1 MELDLDDHD
10 AVTAELAR
18 LGAALEQAEADKQ
31 ALASELAFTS
41 RLVDIA
47 HAIVLL
53 LDPQGRV
60 VLFNDYMAQLSGYS
74 LDEVRGHDW
83 FELFITEQE
92 RARIHALF
100 DTAIDD
106 VPINGDVNAIVT
118 KDGRERQIEWYG
130 TTLRDNAGELI
141 GLLSI
146 GWDVSD
152 RLELQRKLGEAE
164 RMSTIGMM
172 ASMFAHEVGNPLNA
186 IYLQAQLLRRRI
198 DRPDPDQPLAPR
210 VDLIMAEIRRLS
222 ALLEEF
228 RGFYR
233 PDQVRR
239 EPTDVRAVLVEVLEA
254 IEAECESNFEVARD
268 FSEALP
274 RVLANADK
282 LKQVF
287 LNLCKNSLE
296 AMADQGGG
304 SLRLRVRAEGPKV
317 VVEVRDTGP
326 GLPADIDIFEPFCTT
341 KPRGTGLGL
350 PLVREIVRSHGGQVE
365 CGNSPEGGAS
375 FVVELPGC

>member
-130 TTLRDNAGELI
+130 TTLRDNAGQLI

-326 GLPADIDIFEPFCTT
+326 GLPEDIDIFEPFCTT

>member
-254 IEAECESNFEVARD
+254 IEAECESNFDVARD

-326 GLPADIDIFEPFCTT
+326 GLPEDIDIFEPFCTT